1 MKKTITYQTL
11 ISFVNE
17 AHVYLEKNKD
27 KETELTSAIK
37 SVQKQIRKDELIE
50 EYQEKITNNN
60 LDKCAV
66 DEKTSVILK
75 DEKGGLKFTVENQ
88 KAVNKFNKE
97 LLKETIEIHQRIP
110 AGIEDLE
117 KELTDLQR
125 EAFSGIVIT
134 EIKEIED

>member
-88 KAVNKFNKE
+88 KAVNKFNK
-97 LLKETIEIHQRIP
+97 
-110 AGIEDLE
+110 
-117 KELTDLQR
+117 
-125 EAFSGIVIT
+125 
-134 EIKEIED
+134 